1 MIFRTTGH
9 AGNGLWVTGFPWSP
23 AYLVDGTVP
32 LLFEAGFFCMG
43 PVYERDVRR
52 IVGSRAIPYLFL
64 THVHYD
70 HCGAAAYMKRAFPG
84 MKICASARAREIMMR
99 PNAVD
104 LMKSLS
110 RYVVPL
116 VSAAEGV
123 DETLLNRQPFEPFEV
138 DKVLSDGDEI
148 EAGDD
153 LHIRVIATPGH
164 TRDLI
169 SFYIVERKVLVAT
182 ESVGIMAQTGDIM
195 SEFLVDYDAY
205 LLSLR
210 KLASLDI
217 EVLCQGHHFVFT
229 GTDVRQFLE
238 RSLKATE
245 VFRNH
250 VENLLAVPGR
260 SVDDVVQMIKSEEY
274 DPNPGPK
281 QPEKAYLL
289 NLRTRIQ
296 HLADRGAKNVS

>member
-1 MIFRTTGH
+1 
-9 AGNGLWVTGFPWSP
+9 
-23 AYLVDGTVP
+23 
-32 LLFEAGFFCMG
+32 
-43 PVYERDVRR
+43 
-52 IVGSRAIPYLFL
+52 
-64 THVHYD
+64 
-70 HCGAAAYMKRAFPG
+70 
-84 MKICASARAREIMMR
+84 
-99 PNAVD
+99 
-104 LMKSLS
+104 
-110 RYVVPL
+110 
-116 VSAAEGV
+116 
-123 DETLLNRQPFEPFEV
+123 
-138 DKVLSDGDEI
+138 
-148 EAGDD
+148 
-153 LHIRVIATPGH
+153 
-164 TRDLI
+164 
-169 SFYIVERKVLVAT
+169 
-182 ESVGIMAQTGDIM
+182 M

-217 EVLCQGHHFVFT
+217 EVLCQGHHFVFS